1 MLIKSITAAQFFWVH
16 RHRTNVRIFSEKVLR
31 EQEFN
36 RGPLGPE
43 PTLLTLSLAFKSN
56 HPRGFK
62 LSVFYRYRI
71 VHRTSLINVM
81 THLTSSTG
89 SMIILNYAE
98 NYSLWLDSFFSPTI
112 RVEVERAYLLRAR
125 GLNILWLCPVSLA
138 ELAFK
143 AHSEKP
149 CPTAGFFSLSVSNT
163 ALKTL

>member
-1 MLIKSITAAQFFWVH
+1 MH

-43 PTLLTLSLAFKSN
+43 PTLVTLSLAFKSN

-81 THLTSSTG
+81 THLTSFAG

-98 NYSLWLDSFFSPTI
+98 NYSLWLDSFFLDHQSRGGTSLTLPSPSFEFLII
-112 RVEVERAYLLRAR
+112 RPGEPGRACFFKLMAR
-125 GLNILWLCPVSLA
+125 NYVQEKAPFQSCSYKYSL
-138 ELAFK
+138 ENFVVQL
-143 AHSEKP
+143 HYSM
-149 CPTAGFFSLSVSNT
+149 
-163 ALKTL
+163 